1 MSTVSNMRGIGEIV
15 AELQRRVLAVMV
27 EDLIPDG
34 TIYGAGSVA
43 PVAVRQGDTY
53 VYTSGANEVSCDNS
67 GTLVANGQRFIAT
80 GQTVILNGSAGNVPV
95 TGQISE
101 AAFGRV
107 ELFDSED
114 LTAAFQFLLITEQRV
129 CVIVPLD
136 AKFEQVFQVR
146 KLTSKRNAP
155 IALLCSDRVLGD
167 RKAALWG
174 RSEPD
179 GVTEHGAMFL
189 AELTLPACA
198 GLLLP
203 NPKGVVCEPQ
213 DYSVLT
219 IRDTD
224 QDQQSRVC
232 VAVDLECKGG
242 YLEADLG
249 RSPVL

>member
-1 MSTVSNMRGIGEIV
+1 MRGIGEIV
-15 AELQRRVLAVMV
+15 AELQRRILAVML

-53 VYTSGANEVSCDNS
+53 VYTAGANEVSCDNS
-67 GTLVANGQRFIAT
+67 GTLLASGQRFIAA
-80 GQTVILNGSAGNVPV
+80 GATVILNGSAGNVPV

-167 RKAALWG
+167 RRAALWG
-174 RSEPD
+174 SD
-179 GVTEHGAMFL
+179 TEHGAMFL
-189 AELTLPACA
+189 AEVTLPACA